1 MNLTCW
7 SNMHDINISGLCILL
22 ISKSRLLQTNLG
34 LLLSIVLQSLA
45 TLPDCS
51 AFLSPPFLVLHAFYF
66 PLLLFVFPSN
76 TSVFLFF
83 TAKPLPPSSQK
94 LVECH
99 HVSPVQHSPTFCLC
113 VSYISAHWAIAAVIH
128 LFISHAD
135 LLSRIALCKIN
146 IVPSM
151 PVLHPFSCHVS
162 SFLFVTPLFFLSSLC
177 LIYFVE

>member
-1 MNLTCW
+1 
-7 SNMHDINISGLCILL
+7 MHDLNINSLCALL
-22 ISKSRLLQTNLG
+22 ISKSRSFQKNKNKTILDLLAV
-34 LLLSIVLQSLA
+34 IVLQSLA
-45 TLPDCS
+45 TLTDSS
-51 AFLSPPFLVLHAFYF
+51 AFLSPPFLVSHAFYF
-66 PLLLFVFPSN
+66 PLLLFVSPSN

-83 TAKPLPPSSQK
+83 TAKSLPPSSQK

-113 VSYISAHWAIAAVIH
+113 VSYTSAHWAIAAVIH

-151 PVLHPFSCHVS
+151 PVLHPLSCHVS
-162 SFLFVTPLFFLSSLC
+162 SFPFVTSLSFFCLLC